1 MPKATRMR
9 RKKRTRKQKRTR
21 RQRGGGELPDNYPG
35 VLVTARGRDIE
46 DPPVVM
52 SKKAYLETTDAEGET
67 PPV

>member
-1 MPKATRMR
+1 MR

-21 RQRGGGELPDNYPG
+21 RQRGGGELPDYPG

-67 PPV
+67 PPVP